1 MLSRAPSLQPATPAA
16 VPSSR
21 AGAAA
26 PLAGAR
32 VLAVSPTGAYR
43 GNNTSV
49 HRVRALESLGADVDV
64 VDTAA
69 DEVAGLG
76 RLRYRVQNRLFMR
89 GWRVPLPDVTRTA
102 ERIIEAARRRHWDI
116 IWLEKALTVGPDI
129 VRELRNVCPRARI
142 VGFSPDDMCLRH
154 NQSQQFLQSLSGYD
168 WFITTKADTVPE
180 LAALGCSHVVAVGN
194 GFDPEAFRP
203 MTISSS
209 DVERLGGDIGFVG
222 TYERERAA
230 LVLRLAEAGLG
241 VRVWGDGWRA
251 LASHPANLRIE
262 HRPLDFADYA
272 KACSA
277 FKINLGFLRK
287 LNRDQQTTRSVE
299 IPACGGFMLAE
310 RTSEHLALFD
320 EGTEAE
326 FFADADELIAKS
338 LRFLADDA
346 GRAAIARRG
355 HERCVSSGYSNAAR
369 LRHAFGIILAGAPI
383 ER

>member
-1 MLSRAPSLQPATPAA
+1 MLSRAPSLQPATPAS

-43 GNNTSV
+43 GNNTSL

-76 RLRYRVQNRLFMR
+76 RLRYRVQNRLFLR

-116 IWLEKALTVGPDI
+116 IWLEKALAVGPGV

-142 VGFSPDDMCLRH
+142 IGFSPDDMCLRH
-154 NQSQQFLQSLSGYD
+154 NQSQQFLQALPGYD

-180 LAALGCSHVVAVGN
+180 LAALGCTRVVAVGN

-251 LASHPANLRIE
+251 LTSHPAKLRIE
-262 HRPLDFADYA
+262 NEPLDFVDYA

-310 RTSEHLALFD
+310 RTGEHLALFD

-326 FFADADELIAKS
+326 FFAGADELIEKS

-346 GRAAIARRG
+346 ARAAIARRG

-369 LRHAFGIILAGAPI
+369 LRQAFAVILAGAPI